1 MWNIEKWKN
10 EKFLLDIH
18 TKCGNITNKI
28 LNAAI
33 DAERTFKCK
42 WPYHVMITVTG
53 DFSKKFFY
61 VDFRNS
67 VLLEI
72 LQYSQENIC
81 VVVSF
86 TAFNFISN
94 LSKKRLQNRW
104 FLWKLQNFYK
114 QLFWWNT
121 SGACFCK
128 FDLLLLIKNK
138 ICGMV
143 STKKG
148 L

>member
-42 WPYHVMITVTG
+42 WPYHVMFTVTG
-53 DFSKKFFY
+53 GFSKKFFY
-61 VDFRNS
+61 VDFRNNRMQLFFKTS
-67 VLLEI
+67 VTRDSAI
-72 LQYSQENIC
+72 FTGKR

-121 SGACFCK
+121 SGGCFCQ
-128 FDLLLLIKNK
+128 FDLLL
-138 ICGMV
+138 
-143 STKKG
+143 
-148 L
+148 